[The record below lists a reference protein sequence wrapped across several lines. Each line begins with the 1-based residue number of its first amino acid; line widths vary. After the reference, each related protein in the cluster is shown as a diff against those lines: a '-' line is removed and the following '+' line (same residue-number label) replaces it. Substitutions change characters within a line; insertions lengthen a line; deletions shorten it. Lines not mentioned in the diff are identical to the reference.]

1 MSSSVSVYES
11 QVVTSALPQPV
22 TDLLQNI
29 QGLSGT
35 LSIIAMRA
43 FVSPANSLLYTVISV
58 FGVLF
63 FVSRESCPPP
73 PPRLI
78 SAHLVRPFLSL
89 NTGRSWRPLRRGS
102 GRPNRI
108 YQRSRRPESSR
119 AIMFRCS
126 ADLHSVILVVRVAGV
141 SIGLLLR
148 NIVSAPR
155 DDL

>member
-43 FVSPANSLLYTVISV
+43 FRLWRPV
-58 FGVLF
+58 F
-63 FVSRESCPPP
+63 C
-73 PPRLI
+73 
-78 SAHLVRPFLSL
+78 
-89 NTGRSWRPLRRGS
+89 RSWRPLRRGS

-141 SIGLLLR
+141 LTDMIFVKRQLFKWPLKSSSYDRISR
-148 NIVSAPR
+148 VFQVF
-155 DDL
+155 D